1 MSDER
6 PPVAPLTREG
16 LFRLIADEVCRD
28 GILEPFEKDILEV
41 MAPFLRLDREQARNI
56 VLAARDRF
64 QAGVLGT
71 PRPLDP
77 RALYAKALEFARAD
91 GRIDRLEDQML
102 AGLRKLFQ
110 LSDEDHAAIQK
121 TLPPPPVA
129 EAPAPA
135 APTGAAPGGPKAPPA
150 AETATPRP
158 PARPPAP
165 NRPTAPAPATSSP
178 CRGEAERGAP
188 PDPTPSPTPPAGPS
202 SPPPAP
208 TVPRPAPPPHR
219 PGVGT
224 AHLAGRL
231 ETDPQNAWFREHCFW
246 FNALRQ
252 ASPPARSAWDDFL
265 KGLETLD
272 EATMYRGLD
281 ALDDILNS
289 LEGVSLADVLLAL
302 GALRWARVLLKTTYA
317 PDGSA
322 EARDWPGEPLYQRLA
337 VKMGPILISVD
348 HLRVPQKIE
357 EGLALIFAGL
367 LEDLCL
373 VIERRQAEP
382 IRLLGV
388 TICQLTRCFPKS
400 RLTFRGADLL
410 PPLADRVARQGGE
423 VQAGFVALCR
433 EFCGIQPQNHPLAVE
448 AHRALLDLAPDQ
460 TVFPRDLRPRGA
472 STPNPTHEP
481 ALQRL
486 DRLIKEVCQREES
499 ERLLAEALAT
509 ADLGPVTAVREAA
522 IQAGRESGLPSEMA
536 LARQLV
542 AMVLPEPAGYPRP
555 VVAFFTFGGAGG
567 HHEELKG
574 GWIQVL
580 LKPLDGNRLQ
590 VVPDFPFHPSTS
602 LLSIPLDQAGTS
614 ALEAALHRSGGT
626 YDVALVDPG
635 RTGARIWHQVGDLDP
650 SGTLFRVEE
659 ELLRADRPDEA
670 DRCLDEALARFP
682 WLSRAWVHKGLIAK
696 RAGKMADARQ
706 AFTRALEVQPH
717 DPNALTRLGVLDK
730 NENAIPRAEEILR
743 RSLKILPTEPSA
755 IVTVA
760 SLALGRLAGGE
771 SGALPLW
778 DYYVAGL
785 HAIRGD
791 SRDFQEIAEV
801 GDNLDRGLA
810 RKARTIPVDWGF
822 YL

>member
-41 MAPFLRLDREQARNI
+41 MAPFLRLEREEARNI

-102 AGLRKLFQ
+102 TGLRKLFQ

-121 TLPPPPVA
+121 SLPPPPVA
-129 EAPAPA
+129 EAPPPVT
-135 APTGAAPGGPKAPPA
+135 PTIAAPGVPEAPPA
-150 AETATPRP
+150 AETPPPRP
-158 PARPPAP
+158 PATPPAP
-165 NRPTAPAPATSSP
+165 DRPATPGTGASSP
-178 CRGEAERGAP
+178 
-188 PDPTPSPTPPAGPS
+188 
-202 SPPPAP
+202 
-208 TVPRPAPPPHR
+208 PAPPPHR

-224 AHLAGRL
+224 AHLAARL

-252 ASPPARSAWDDFL
+252 ASPPARAAWDDFL
-265 KGLETLD
+265 GGLETLD

-317 PDGSA
+317 PDGGA
-322 EARDWPGEPLYQRLA
+322 EARDWPGQPLYQRLA
-337 VKMGPILISVD
+337 VKMGPILITID

-357 EGLALIFAGL
+357 EGLALAFAGL
-367 LEDLCL
+367 MEDLCL

-388 TICQLTRCFPKS
+388 TIAQLVRVFPKS
-400 RLTFRGADLL
+400 KITFRGADLL
-410 PPLADRVARQGGE
+410 PPLADRVARQGGA
-423 VQAGFVALCR
+423 VRDGFVGLCR
-433 EFCGIQPQNHPLAVE
+433 EFCGIQPQNHPLAAA

-460 TVFPRDLRPRGA
+460 LVFPPDFRPRGTNA
-472 STPNPTHEP
+472 PNPTHEP

-486 DRLIKEVCQREES
+486 DRLIKDACQREES
-499 ERLLAEALAT
+499 ERLLAEALGT
-509 ADLGPVTAVREAA
+509 ADLSAVVAVREAA
-522 IQAGRESGLPSEMA
+522 IQASHGSGLPPDVA

-542 AMVLPEPAGYPRP
+542 ALLLPEPAGYPRP
-555 VVAFFTFGGAGG
+555 VVAFFALGGAGG

-580 LKPLDGNRLQ
+580 LKPLDDGRLQ

-602 LLSIPLDQAGTS
+602 VLSIPLDQAGS
-614 ALEAALHRSGGT
+614 AALEAALHRSGGA

-635 RTGARIWHQVGDLDP
+635 HTGSRIWHQVGDLDP
-650 SGTLFRVEE
+650 SGRLFRVEE
-659 ELLRADRPDEA
+659 ALLRADRPDEA
-670 DRCLDEALARFP
+670 DRALDEALARFP

-696 RAGKMADARQ
+696 RAGRLAEARQ

-717 DPNALTRLGVLDK
+717 DPSALTRLGVLDK
-730 NENAIPRAEEILR
+730 NENAIPKAEEVLR
-743 RSLKILPTEPSA
+743 RSLKILPTDPSA
-755 IVTVA
+755 IVTVT

-785 HAIRGD
+785 HAVRGD
-791 SRDFQEIAEV
+791 GRDFQEIAGV